1 MKKITQLLF
10 VALTMVFSTAV
21 LAQSTITGT
30 VMDAEMNA
38 PLPGANIIVKNTTN
52 GTTSDFD
59 GNFTLTAEA
68 TSGQVVIS
76 YVGYTSV
83 TLSFNGN
90 TNLGTITLASDNT
103 LEEIVLV
110 GTGVIDLADDRKT
123 PVAVSTILA
132 SEIQEKIGA
141 QDITNTLVNTPSVYV
156 AGQAGGF
163 GDSRISVRGFD
174 QSNTAFLL
182 NGQPINGMEDGK
194 MYWSNWSG
202 MNDVASAVQIQRG
215 LGSSKLAI
223 SSVGGTVNFVMK
235 STDRKEGGFVY
246 AGIANDDYL
255 KTTYSY
261 NTGKNE
267 KGWGTSFVMSH
278 WQGDGYNEGTFGQG
292 QTYFFSVGYTPND
305 THNFNFLITGAPQWH
320 DQNFTKSIS
329 TYLDMGRKYNNNW
342 GTLDGQYMSE
352 RRNFYHKP
360 VANLNW
366 DFNINETTNLSTV
379 LYASWGRGG
388 GTGDRGNRIR
398 TADGYID
405 YDAIVEFN
413 KSVPMGAGGYFAA
426 GGGYVTRSSMNLHS
440 WYGLVSN
447 LEKQLSENLTL
458 NVGLDL
464 RTYYGEHFRMVE
476 NFHGLNS
483 WQENIRLRDQN
494 NNHQTYGSFGTYK
507 NVITTRD
514 LSANPWSVLFA
525 QVDEDEKI
533 AYSNDERIS
542 YGGLFAQLEY
552 ATDQFSAFFQGSAS
566 NQWHQ
571 RFDHYQYA
579 DQALIDGTSSQN
591 VDNDNDG
598 NPDSLP
604 AGITDGVDSEKV
616 DNFGFNVKGG
626 FGYFFDETGKHKAYA
641 NAGYYSRQPFQD
653 NIWTNFT
660 NEINEYAENEK
671 ILGLELGYAF
681 KSPKF
686 SANVDLYRTNWKG
699 RVGSSTRVEND
710 VVITTITSGQEQTH
724 TGAEL
729 SFSAR
734 PIDMFKLRGFIS
746 YGNWEYVGEV
756 VSRERNEETNAVTEI
771 GTFDVDGGKVG
782 DAAQFTAGL
791 GADYKFCDAFSID
804 ADIRFYDKLYANVGA
819 VKENLELPSYH
830 LVDTGL
836 TYKMQLGKDKDKSLT
851 IRANIN
857 NVFDMV
863 YLSELRTNIMAGEGS
878 GELYNGIDTDNQ
890 GYFGY
895 GRTWNLG
902 LRYRF

>member
-1 MKKITQLLF
+1 MKKITQFLF
-10 VALTMVFSTAV
+10 VALSMVFTTVA
-21 LAQSTITGT
+21 LAQSTVTGT
-30 VMDAEMNA
+30 VIDAEMNA

-59 GNFTLTAEA
+59 GNFTLTSEA
-68 TSGQVVIS
+68 ASGQVVIS
-76 YVGYTSV
+76 YVGYTPI
-83 TLSFNGN
+83 TLSFNGD
-90 TNLGTITLASDNT
+90 TNLGTITLVSDNT

-132 SEIQEKIGA
+132 SEIQEKIGT
-141 QDITNTLVNTPSVYV
+141 QDVTMTLANTPSVYV

-202 MNDVASAVQIQRG
+202 ISDIASVVQMQRG

-223 SSVGGTVNFVMK
+223 SSVGGTVNFVTK
-235 STDRKEGGFVY
+235 TTDKREGGYVY
-246 AGIANDDYL
+246 AGIANDDYI
-255 KTTYSY
+255 KNTVFY
-261 NTGKNE
+261 NTGKSE
-267 KGWGTSFVMSH
+267 KGWGASMMLSH
-278 WQGDGYNEGTFGQG
+278 WQGDGYNEGTFGEG

-329 TYLDMGRKYNNNW
+329 TYLEYGRKYNNNW
-342 GTLDGQYMSE
+342 GTYDGQYLSE

-366 DFNINETTNLSTV
+366 DFKINETSNLSTV

-405 YDAIVEFN
+405 YDAIYAFN
-413 KSVPMGAGGYFAA
+413 ESVPMGEGGYFAA

-447 LEKQLSENLTL
+447 YEKKINENLTF
-458 NVGLDL
+458 NFGIDL

-514 LSANPWSVLFA
+514 LSANPWAVLFA

-542 YGGLFAQLEY
+542 YGGVFTQLEY
-552 ATDQFSAFFQGSAS
+552 ATEKFSAFFQGAAS

-579 DQALIDGTSSQN
+579 DQSLIDGTSSQ
-591 VDNDNDG
+591 G
-598 NPDSLP
+598 TGTPLP
-604 AGITDGVDSEKV
+604 SDITDGVDSEKV

-626 FGYFFDETGKHKAYA
+626 VGYFFDEDDKHKMYA
-641 NAGYYSRQPFQD
+641 NVGYYSRQPFQD

-660 NEINEYAENEK
+660 NEINQYAENEK
-671 ILGLELGYAF
+671 IFGVELGYAF

-724 TGAEL
+724 IGAEF
-729 SFSAR
+729 SFTAK
-734 PIDMFKLRGFIS
+734 PTDNLKFRGFLS
-746 YGNWEYVGEV
+746 VGDWQYVGEV
-756 VSRERNEETNAVTEI
+756 ISRERNEETNAVTEV

-782 DAAQFTAGL
+782 DAAQFSAGL
-791 GADYKFCDAFSID
+791 GADFDICENFSID
-804 ADIRFYDKLYANVGA
+804 SDLRFYDKLYANVGA

-830 LVDTGL
+830 LVDAGF
-836 TYKMQLGKDKDKSLT
+836 TYKMTLGKDKDKSLS
-851 IRANIN
+851 IRGNVN

-863 YLSELRTNIMAGEGS
+863 YLSDLRTNIKAGEGS

-890 GYFGY
+890 GYFGF
-895 GRTWNLG
+895 GRTWNLS
-902 LRYRF
+902 LRYKF